1 MGKIRI
7 VRPKNITKFIRDA
20 YLGRRS
26 GDKIFFLALAG
37 SFFNRFPDIEIPR
50 GKL

>member
-1 MGKIRI
+1 MGKIKKRI
-7 VRPKNITKFIRDA
+7 AKFIQEI

-26 GDKIFFLALAG
+26 GDEIFFLALAG
-37 SFFNRFPDIEIPR
+37 SFFNLFPDIEIPR